1 MTCQSNTLGIHSSA
15 CDSLSP
21 PIHGGEY
28 LVGRDTRASQF
39 NESTGGVL
47 TFLGTNPS
55 ALHFEI
61 AFSFKTTRKT
71 GPLLHT
77 GQKG

>member
-1 MTCQSNTLGIHSSA
+1 M
-15 CDSLSP
+15 
-21 PIHGGEY
+21 
-28 LVGRDTRASQF
+28 VGRDTRASQF
-39 NESTGGVL
+39 NENTGGVL